1 MEHRLQRILIVK
13 PSSLGD
19 IIHGLQVMESIREQ
33 RPDVHVTWV
42 VESAFKL
49 VVEACTTVDA
59 VIVFKRKGG
68 VAAFFRLLKE
78 IRSKTYDY
86 VIDLQGLA
94 RSGLMTYAARAEQKI
109 GRSDAREGA
118 SLFYSKKVQLP
129 SRKQAH
135 ALEILAKFL
144 PALGLE
150 EKVVTSLR
158 FDFPDFERDD
168 LLASLKHAV
177 LIFPE
182 SRRLEKE
189 WPAFP
194 AFIQRAAYQSPQTR
208 FVWCAS
214 ERSAKLCPS
223 ADNILNL
230 AGKTSLRQV
239 IALIQG
245 AGTVVANDSGPV
257 HIAVA
262 VNTPVIGLY
271 GPTHPALYGPY
282 PLNEPK
288 HQTIHSIDGMM
299 VSITVD
305 QVLSIL
311 ADLQLLT

>member
-19 IIHGLQVMESIREQ
+19 IVHGLQVVESIREQ
-33 RPDVHVTWV
+33 RPDLHVTWV

-59 VIVFKRKGG
+59 VIVFKRRGG
-68 VAAFFRLLKE
+68 VAAFLRLLKE
-78 IRSKTYDY
+78 IRSETYDY
-86 VIDLQGLA
+86 AIDLQGLA
-94 RSGLMTYAARAEQKI
+94 RSGLMTCAARAEHKI
-109 GRSDAREGA
+109 GRGDAREGA

-129 SRKQAH
+129 SRKKAH

-144 PALGLE
+144 PVLGLE
-150 EKVVTSLR
+150 EKVVTSLQ
-158 FDFPDFERDD
+158 FDFPDLKGDD
-168 LLASLKHAV
+168 LLASLRHAV

-182 SRRLEKE
+182 SRRPEKE
-189 WPAFP
+189 WLAFP
-194 AFIQRAAYQSPQTR
+194 DLIQRAADQSPQTL

-223 ADNILNL
+223 ADNIINL
-230 AGKTSLRQV
+230 AGKTSLSQV

-245 AGTVVANDSGPV
+245 ARVVVANDSGPV

-271 GPTHPALYGPY
+271 GPTQPDLYGPY
-282 PLNEPK
+282 PPNDPK
-288 HQTIHSIDGMM
+288 HQTIRSTDGMM
-299 VSITVD
+299 MSITVD
-305 QVLSIL
+305 QVLSVL
-311 ADLQLLT
+311 ADL